1 MRRFLSVASGS
12 VFALMCAA
20 TSVLA
25 AEGVIGD
32 PNNGRQIFLNGK
44 GDVAAC
50 QSCHGEDGTGSD
62 DMGTPRLSNQVY
74 TYILKQLEDFA
85 TGKRVDNTLGAMN
98 DVAKGLTEQDRRDVA
113 AYVHSLKTPFLGS
126 DLRQISEADGV
137 DISELGDPAKGRMI
151 VEYGA
156 GDRGIPA
163 CKSCHS
169 FHGRSAGKIFPAI
182 QGQRYKYLKHEL
194 EAFKEGAQPNYDRE
208 TARYNDPRGMM
219 RKVASHLT
227 DEDIKNLAAFL
238 TSALPETPNNPVPPS
253 RERF

>member
-1 MRRFLSVASGS
+1 MRFLSMVSGA
-12 VFALMCAA
+12 VFVLMCAA
-20 TSVLA
+20 TNVLA
-25 AEGVIGD
+25 AEGVKGD
-32 PNNGRQIFLNGK
+32 IAHGRDIFQNGK
-44 GDVAAC
+44 GDVSAC
-50 QSCHGEDGTGSD
+50 ASCHGDDGTGSD

-74 TYILKQLEDFA
+74 SYILKQLTDFA
-85 TGKRVDNTLGAMN
+85 TDKRVDNTLAAMN
-98 DVAKGLTEQDRRDVA
+98 DVAKGLTASDRRDVA

-126 DLRQISEADGV
+126 DLRQLASADDV
-137 DISELGDPAKGRMI
+137 DVADLGDAAKGRMI

-156 GDRGIPA
+156 GDRGVPA

-194 EAFKEGAQPNYDRE
+194 EAFREGAQPGYDKE

-219 RKVASHLT
+219 RKVAATLT

-238 TSALPETPNNPVPPS
+238 TSANPEVPGNPVPPQ
-253 RERF
+253 RARF